1 MIFYVFYRS
10 LASMVAWKK
19 QKAVSEHL
27 EWLNFK
33 SRGVGGGW
41 AYRLP
46 LDSLAVSRTNKVLL
60 N

>member
-1 MIFYVFYRS
+1 MYFTEV
-10 LASMVAWKK
+10 LASMIAWKK

-33 SRGVGGGW
+33 SRGGGLGAGGG